1 MDRRTPPLTDDS
13 IVVTGLGHIVDS
25 PCDPTPYLKVR
36 KNRKFMGVQDDLAVV
51 ATGIALENAAL
62 PQDLGERA
70 GVFLAVGYIPFER
83 SDIDQL
89 LEGSV
94 DNNEFSMQRMST
106 VGYHS
111 LNPLL
116 TFRCLSNMPAFHI
129 SANFNVQGPYFVT
142 YPGAGQ
148 FYIALDQAYHA
159 LSTGTV
165 DIAIVGGVAH
175 QRNFL
180 VHHHFGRV
188 EPPVHALSDAG
199 ACLILESAAHARRRG
214 ATVRA
219 HLSQYDL
226 HYEPHDPFETSI
238 VPHETGAD
246 SGMGPASLPVALNR
260 NRQPVLSHD
269 LVAADGIRASSVWE
283 LL

>member
-1 MDRRTPPLTDDS
+1 
-13 IVVTGLGHIVDS
+13 
-25 PCDPTPYLKVR
+25 
-36 KNRKFMGVQDDLAVV
+36 
-51 ATGIALENAAL
+51 
-62 PQDLGERA
+62 
-70 GVFLAVGYIPFER
+70 VFLAVGYIPFER

-89 LEGSV
+89 LDGSIV
-94 DNNEFSMQRMST
+94 NNEFSMLRMST

-238 VPHETGAD
+238 VAHETGAD

-269 LVAADGIRASSVWE
+269 LVAADGTRASSVWE

>member
-1 MDRRTPPLTDDS
+1 
-13 IVVTGLGHIVDS
+13 
-25 PCDPTPYLKVR
+25 
-36 KNRKFMGVQDDLAVV
+36 MGVQDDLAVV
-51 ATGIALENAAL
+51 AAGQAAASAGLGNA
-62 PQDLGERA
+62 LGERA
-70 GVFLAVGYIPFER
+70 GLYLSVGYLPFEQA
-83 SDIDQL
+83 DVDVL
-89 LEGSV
+89 FENSV
-94 DNNEFSMQRMST
+94 DERGFSMQRFSSQAYDA
-106 VGYHS
+106 V
-111 LNPLL
+111 NPLL